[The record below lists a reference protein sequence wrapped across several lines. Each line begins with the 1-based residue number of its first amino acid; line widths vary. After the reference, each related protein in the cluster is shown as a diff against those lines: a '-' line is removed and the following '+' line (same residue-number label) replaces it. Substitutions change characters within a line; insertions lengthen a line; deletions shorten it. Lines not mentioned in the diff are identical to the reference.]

1 MRSYFADIEKYLY
14 SWFNAGDSTKVLP
27 VIVNNMQ
34 SWLFRDQWTKTVTM
48 SKDETDKYKTL
59 VSNLENELKSKGEKY
74 WQMFVEKSNCIL
86 YFPENKNSMLEAEI
100 RSLQRRLVRRDNE
113 ILKQERELHKLR
125 VRLILIE
132 CCILIMYG

>member
-1 MRSYFADIEKYLY
+1 
-14 SWFNAGDSTKVLP
+14 
-27 VIVNNMQ
+27 
-34 SWLFRDQWTKTVTM
+34 
-48 SKDETDKYKTL
+48 
-59 VSNLENELKSKGEKY
+59 
-74 WQMFVEKSNCIL
+74 
-86 YFPENKNSMLEAEI
+86 MLEAEI